1 MRAKAHPSGQR
12 CRPVRR
18 AIAAALAWAMP
29 FGAAVADQELFNRSN
44 CLACHGIDQKR
55 VGPSMKQVAARYRG
69 DAGAPAKLAHKIREG
84 GAGAWGELPMPPQ
97 PQVSEADA
105 KALAVFILA
114 LK

>member
-1 MRAKAHPSGQR
+1 VSAKARPSG
-12 CRPVRR
+12 PRR
-18 AIAAALAWAMP
+18 SPARGVVAAALAWAVP
-29 FGAAVADQELFNRSN
+29 FGAAQADQELFNRSN

-105 KALAVFILA
+105 KALAVYILS